1 MMEKELESTYRHLE
15 RKSAEVH
22 LYMLYM
28 SFCFTFITTLAR
40 VLQVCDYFY
49 SCIRLRDWKKKMNI

>member
-22 LYMLYM
+22 AIYEFLLHFHNHTCPCCT
-28 SFCFTFITTLAR
+28 S
-40 VLQVCDYFY
+40 V
-49 SCIRLRDWKKKMNI
+49 

>member
-22 LYMLYM
+22 AIDEFLFHFH
-28 SFCFTFITTLAR
+28 SHTFR
-40 VLQVCDYFY
+40 VLQVCDYFN
-49 SCIRLRDWKKKMNI
+49 SCIRLRDWRRKMNI